1 MIVWRWH
8 GDMVLYTE
16 NPNHA
21 TRKLLEPIN
30 ESCKVGGYKTNIEKS
45 VAFLYANNEL
55 SKREIK

>member
-1 MIVWRWH
+1 MFEDDMVN
-8 GDMVLYTE
+8 MVLYTE

-21 TRKLLEPIN
+21 TRKLLELIN
-30 ESCKVGGYKTNIEKS
+30 ESRKVGGYKTNIEKS